1 MPIDNFYVVY
11 KPSNKMISKRMPN
24 SGFTLIELMIVIA
37 IIGILAAIALPAY
50 QTYVARA
57 QMTEGLVATQG
68 LRNEIALWVANYK
81 QFPDARAVDADTGY
95 IGKQADVIQGKY
107 IQNKG
112 VNITADTGVIT
123 VKYDKGSIAGKQ
135 LIITPSINSN
145 SGMNEQVIK
154 WVCSTD
160 GNRSWLPSSCQE

>member
-1 MPIDNFYVVY
+1 MSSAPKDIH
-11 KPSNKMISKRMPN
+11 
-24 SGFTLIELMIVIA
+24 GFTLIELMIVVT
-37 IIGILAAIALPAY
+37 IIGILSAIAIPAY
-50 QTYVARA
+50 QIYVARA

-81 QFPDARAVDADTGY
+81 QFPDASAVDADTGY
-95 IGKQADVIQGKY
+95 VGKQADVIKGKY

-145 SGMNEQVIK
+145 LGMNEQVIK

>member
-1 MPIDNFYVVY
+1 MSSAPKDIH
-11 KPSNKMISKRMPN
+11 
-24 SGFTLIELMIVIA
+24 GFTLIELMIVVT
-37 IIGILAAIALPAY
+37 IIGILSAIAIPAY
-50 QTYVARA
+50 QIYVARA

-81 QFPDARAVDADTGY
+81 QFPDSSAVDADTGY
-95 IGKQADVIQGKY
+95 VGKQADVIQGKY

-145 SGMNEQVIK
+145 LGMNEQVIK